1 MVNTRPQNT
10 LAALSWYIRAADK
23 MGVYA
28 FVIMGKIVQDTIYPL
43 MSQTRKMVNKLL
55 SNWDQTVEAQAFAA
69 RRVLPTWEDFRSVRA
84 NIPILASLKPK
95 LDLIANKLVCQK
107 DIAASAFLGYNGSK

>member
-1 MVNTRPQNT
+1 
-10 LAALSWYIRAADK
+10 

-28 FVIMGKIVQDTIYPL
+28 FVILGKIVQDTIYPL

-55 SNWDQTVEAQAFAA
+55 SNWDQTVEAQALAS
-69 RRVLPTWEDFRSVRA
+69 RRVLPTWEDFCSVRA

-95 LDLIANKLVCQK
+95 LDLIANC
-107 DIAASAFLGYNGSK
+107 